1 MKQNHDQGKKPVMS
15 QFVVRFMKGILGENG
30 REAEICHS
38 SMEID
43 AAEMAK
49 KRFCVIEDVTDWSLH
64 ADWIEVK
71 EADFPS

>member
-1 MKQNHDQGKKPVMS
+1 MA
-15 QFVVRFMKGILGENG
+15 E
-30 REAEICHS
+30 EAEICHS

>member
-1 MKQNHDQGKKPVMS
+1 M
-15 QFVVRFMKGILGENG
+15 FVVRFMKSILGENG
-30 REAEICHS
+30 REAEICQS

-43 AAEMAK
+43 ASNKIDAAAMAK